1 MPLPKKLQPR
11 VEKFVQIVLD
21 KVVSGKVERDFY
33 NRGALD
39 GNYKIALYSTALL
52 PLYNDSRIEVIG
64 DINGKKIPQSILSCD
79 SLSQQRVDPALVKEL
94 TEAFMGL
101 RIKEIK

>member
-1 MPLPKKLQPR
+1 MAIPKKLRPR
-11 VEKFVQIVLD
+11 VEKFIQIVLEQ
-21 KVVSGKVERDFY
+21 VVTGKVERDFY

-39 GNYKIALYSTALL
+39 PNYKIALYATALL

-64 DINGKKIPQSILSCD
+64 DVNGKKIPYSILSCD
-79 SLSQQRVDPALVKEL
+79 SLSQQRLDPALVKEL
-94 TEAFMGL
+94 TDAFMGL